1 MCENKTKFQTCLTS
15 LKGWR
20 SWHLKS
26 ENNVIRLGCCEYYER
41 ATPLGPGGTGP
52 ADTIIDSPT
61 NISGKLK
68 LNSIRYLI

>member
-1 MCENKTKFQTCLTS
+1 MKSFKRVWLAWKAEEADTE
-15 LKGWR
+15 
-20 SWHLKS
+20 S

-52 ADTIIDSPT
+52 ADTIIDTPT

-68 LNSIRYLI
+68 FY